1 MRLMPVRASI
11 IVQEKLSYSVSE
23 NLSLKKKKKKQGQQD
38 GLAGKVTG
46 C

>member
-23 NLSLKKKKKKQGQQD
+23 NLSLKKKKKSRASKM
-38 GLAGKVTG
+38 A
-46 C
+46 